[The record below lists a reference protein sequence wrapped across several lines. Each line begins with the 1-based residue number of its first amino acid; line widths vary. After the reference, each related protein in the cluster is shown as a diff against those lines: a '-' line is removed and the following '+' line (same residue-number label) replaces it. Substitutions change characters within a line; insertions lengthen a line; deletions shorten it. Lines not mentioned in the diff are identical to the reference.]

1 MRRPGSE
8 DPHRRERN
16 SRTEWNLE
24 YLEGL
29 REKFLQ
35 QEYPLDLI
43 NKQFAK
49 ALSVDRSDL
58 IFSNPS
64 KKKQKRIIIAP
75 LIITESPAN
84 PPYRKW
90 IQEEIH
96 ILHKDP
102 EMNKTFSLVSVV
114 SRQNK
119 NIGRRIIKT
128 RLRKKEDNSDENN
141 NQPAGNHQFHSA
153 RCVCC
158 CRMENG
164 QTQYR
169 STKTGRTYNIKRH
182 YTCQT
187 MYCVYLVTCGLCSAQ
202 YTGQTTRSMRDRHY
216 GHRNEVINEEGLGAH
231 FFHHAQDLHVD
242 VQKNV
247 DDIMKYFNLT
257 VIASV
262 EPNMPWSR
270 DRLDNLESD
279 MMERLMTMESYG
291 GINLRI
297 ERRRG
302 N

>member
-1 MRRPGSE
+1 MI
-8 DPHRRERN
+8 N

-102 EMNKTFSLVSVV
+102 EMKKTFPLVSVV

-128 RLRKKEDNSDENN
+128 RLRKKRK
-141 NQPAGNHQFHSA
+141 QF
-153 RCVCC
+153 R
-158 CRMENG
+158 
-164 QTQYR
+164 
-169 STKTGRTYNIKRH
+169 
-182 YTCQT
+182 
-187 MYCVYLVTCGLCSAQ
+187 
-202 YTGQTTRSMRDRHY
+202 
-216 GHRNEVINEEGLGAH
+216 
-231 FFHHAQDLHVD
+231 
-242 VQKNV
+242 
-247 DDIMKYFNLT
+247 
-257 VIASV
+257 
-262 EPNMPWSR
+262 
-270 DRLDNLESD
+270 
-279 MMERLMTMESYG
+279 
-291 GINLRI
+291 
-297 ERRRG
+297 
-302 N
+302 